1 MDPATRAAVRQRA
14 NDRCEYCQLDQ
25 DHSPLARLQME
36 HIRPRKHR
44 GTDAPDNLALA
55 CIDCNLAKSSDIA
68 GFDPESDKMTALF
81 HPRLDQ
87 WHEHFQW
94 QGVFIV
100 GITPV
105 GRTTVDVLDMNSDD
119 RVELRW
125 LVFADGSPEK

>member
-1 MDPATRAAVRQRA
+1 MDAATRAAVRQRA

-44 GTDAPDNLALA
+44 GTDAADNLALA